1 MKTLNDY
8 MNDPSV
14 VNEPMPLREVH
25 AIRLMIFDETKDMDP
40 AERTAYYNDSLK
52 EIQGKYNVKVVPS
65 ARRALK

>member
-25 AIRLMIFDETKDMDP
+25 AIRLMIYDETKDMTSDDLAAYHQRNL
-40 AERTAYYNDSLK
+40 AEA
-52 EIQGKYNVKVVPS
+52 QAKYGFKVAKS
-65 ARRALK
+65 ARRT

>member
-25 AIRLMIFDETKDMDP
+25 AIRLMIHDRTKDMTP
-40 AERTAYYNDSLK
+40 AERTAYYNNVRK
-52 EIQGKYNVKVVPS
+52 EAEEKHGIKFVSSV
-65 ARRALK
+65 RRGQ

>member
-1 MKTLNDY
+1 MKTLDDY

-25 AIRLMIFDETKDMDP
+25 AIRLMIYDETKDMSP

-52 EIQGKYNVKVVPS
+52 EIKGKYNLKVVSS
-65 ARRALK
+65 AKRA